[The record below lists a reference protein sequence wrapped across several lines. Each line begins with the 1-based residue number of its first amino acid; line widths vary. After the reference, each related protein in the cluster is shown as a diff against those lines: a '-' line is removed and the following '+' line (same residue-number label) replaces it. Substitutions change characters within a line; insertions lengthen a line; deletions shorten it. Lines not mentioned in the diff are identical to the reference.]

1 MVSSSIITNCQ
12 LSTKMI
18 EGIHIFL
25 VWRESWQELSPYYRW
40 LCIYRYC
47 FVLHHVR
54 NGGRKCYL
62 MQNSCIVFKSSDFS
76 FVWISSSGFFFSLRI
91 FVSVLKVKKYVLSS
105 SCFFVLLVWDGLL
118 RLGVCIGMSW
128 LWCEDEWLLVVAFH
142 FWEGCT
148 MSTVKKSFL
157 QKCRD
162 FIGSSKKGKKK
173 PNPTLTKNLNWCIVS
188 FYNTFEFETYN
199 RICSFMTLFYFEV
212 VLKFNLHFR
221 SALIRTQLIS
231 FFFF

>member
-1 MVSSSIITNCQ
+1 MQDKLIMVSSSIITNCQ

-25 VWRESWQELSPYYRW
+25 VWRESWQELSPYYRR
-40 LCIYRYC
+40 LCIYWYC
-47 FVLHHVR
+47 FVQHHVQKVLSDAKFLYCFQKQLFFICL
-54 NGGRKCYL
+54 N
-62 MQNSCIVFKSSDFS
+62 IFK
-76 FVWISSSGFFFSLRI
+76 WLFFSLRI

-162 FIGSSKKGKKK
+162 FIGSSKKGKKPK
-173 PNPTLTKNLNWCIVS
+173 PTPTKNLNWCLVS

-212 VLKFNLHFR
+212 VLKFNLHFW

-231 FFFF
+231 FF